1 MMPKRPR
8 IAIVDND
15 DAILKA
21 LGRLLQVNG
30 YLTELF
36 PSAEMFLA
44 RQSDMAVDCLIL
56 DIHLDG
62 MSGIDLRQELLHA
75 GCAPPTIFITAERD
89 ALAQVNATGM
99 GDCESLIKPFEARAL
114 IEALH
119 RTVNLN
125 G

>member
-15 DAILKA
+15 DALLKA
-21 LGRLLQVNG
+21 LGRLMQANG

-36 PSAEMFLA
+36 ASAEMFLA
-44 RQSDMAVDCLIL
+44 RQSNMAVDCLIL

-62 MSGIDLRQELLHA
+62 MSGIDLRTKLLRA

-89 ALAQVNATGM
+89 ALAQVNAMGM
-99 GDCESLIKPFEARAL
+99 GDCGYLIKPFEARAL

-119 RTVNLN
+119 RAVKLN